1 VLTAELQPKFSSS
14 KTSIFL
20 SLIFFKKFIQK
31 NLIKISDIDEDCQV
45 KSILMLLFFK
55 IYILAK
61 IKIIDIIIYIKI
73 KLCGGKHNENKRYD
87 KKS

>member
-1 VLTAELQPKFSSS
+1 
-14 KTSIFL
+14 
-20 SLIFFKKFIQK
+20 
-31 NLIKISDIDEDCQV
+31 LIKISDIDEDCQV
-45 KSILMLLFFK
+45 KSILMLLFYK